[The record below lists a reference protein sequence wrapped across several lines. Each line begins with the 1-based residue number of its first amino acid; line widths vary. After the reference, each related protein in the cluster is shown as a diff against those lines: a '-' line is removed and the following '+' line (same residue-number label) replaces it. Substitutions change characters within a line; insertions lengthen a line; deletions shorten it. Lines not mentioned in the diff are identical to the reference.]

1 MEAEAQEATIMKRV
15 MFATMLAATFAAGS
29 VAAQQ
34 QTAPQQPTSGQQT
47 GTTATQ
53 QPRATGRT
61 DAGAEGAMT
70 LGTVRISRNVSADGK
85 PLKAG
90 AYQVRLTPEEAKPEV
105 AGSEA
110 KLERWV
116 EFVQAGKVKG
126 REVVSI
132 VPNDEIGQVAN
143 AKPPRPGASRVELLK
158 GNDYLRVWINK
169 GGTHYLIHL
178 PTGTAAGD

>member
-1 MEAEAQEATIMKRV
+1 MKRV
-15 MFATMLAATFAAGS
+15 MFATMLAAFAAGS

-34 QTAPQQPTSGQQT
+34 PAAQQPG
-47 GTTATQ
+47 GTTTRSMQGTSASSQGTV
-53 QPRATGRT
+53 
-61 DAGAEGAMT
+61 T
-70 LGTVRISRNVSADGK
+70 LGTVRIPRNVTADGK

-90 AYQVRLTPEEAKPEV
+90 SYQVRLTPEEAKPEV
-105 AGSEA
+105 ANTDA

-116 EFVQAGKVKG
+116 EFTRGGKVLG

-132 VPNDEIGQVAN
+132 VPNDEIAKVAEG
-143 AKPPRPGASRVELLK
+143 KPPRAGASRVELLK

-178 PTGTAAGD
+178 PTGAAATD